1 MTEAREPS
9 VRPRPLSGSPAPER
23 GISPLLDL
31 LPHFFET
38 LKREPA
44 LAISLTYL
52 LVAMAGI
59 FYDVAFYKKFAIPV
73 LSLAQLGDFLTA
85 GIQQPI
91 ALVLVAS
98 TFPICWL
105 FDRINMRHRRRQ
117 RVEIER
123 LKLVDAPRPYE
134 RLRLRYLGWR
144 VGQIWEQRLAYLA
157 VIVAYGWLFVGF
169 YADYRADAAKQG
181 LWDRVNAN
189 KEKFTDPT
197 ILNAIKKYKAL
208 VDEGLF
214 NKNIT
219 SATFVVSLA
228 VMYAVN
234 AMGVLRVSAE
244 GEQYGLDLHEHGI
257 SAYPEYVISAA
268 GSPSGAPAAATPAK
282 APSPAPAVAFT
293 QVVG

>member
-181 LWDRVNAN
+181 DAAEVRIWLNGEGSALAASKADRWTYLGAISSYVFVYDRDAAQAMVVPANAVARI
-189 KEKFTDPT
+189 EPF
-197 ILNAIKKYKAL
+197 
-208 VDEGLF
+208 
-214 NKNIT
+214 
-219 SATFVVSLA
+219 
-228 VMYAVN
+228 
-234 AMGVLRVSAE
+234 
-244 GEQYGLDLHEHGI
+244 
-257 SAYPEYVISAA
+257 
-268 GSPSGAPAAATPAK
+268 
-282 APSPAPAVAFT
+282 PAPAPKTRFVVAPIP
-293 QVVG
+293 